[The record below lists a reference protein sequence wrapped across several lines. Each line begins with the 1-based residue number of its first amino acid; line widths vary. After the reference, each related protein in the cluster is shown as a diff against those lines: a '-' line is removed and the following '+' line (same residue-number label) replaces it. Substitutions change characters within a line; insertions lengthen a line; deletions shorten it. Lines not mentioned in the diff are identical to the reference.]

1 MIVDLRLKR
10 SNSVMAYNTVEIQFA
25 CTVQVHIGV
34 QIYWSETIQPSA
46 IVDQESQTRAMARG
60 EDDPQTK

>member
-10 SNSVMAYNTVEIQFA
+10 PNSVMAYNTVEIQFA

-34 QIYWSETIQPSA
+34 QIYWSETIQPSGMWTKG
-46 IVDQESQTRAMARG
+46 VKQELWLVELLVYT
-60 EDDPQTK
+60 